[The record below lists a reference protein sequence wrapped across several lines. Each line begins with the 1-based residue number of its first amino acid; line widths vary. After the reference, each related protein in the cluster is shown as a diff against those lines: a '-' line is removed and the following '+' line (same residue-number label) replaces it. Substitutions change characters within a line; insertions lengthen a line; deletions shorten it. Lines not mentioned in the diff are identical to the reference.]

1 VVLII
6 IVVVVVAVVVVV
18 VVESP
23 FDVALHAAAAAAAA
37 VVVGATLL
45 AAKCRRKSLPPAQ
58 DEHPVTQI
66 MRMARFSKAALRHRA
81 IQMEP
86 RKGGQE
92 RRDAGCAGSWILK
105 INVWSKS

>member
-1 VVLII
+1 MLIIII
-6 IVVVVVAVVVVV
+6 IVVVAVAVAVAVVVVVVVV

-23 FDVALHAAAAAAAA
+23 FDVALHAAAAAAA

-58 DEHPVTQI
+58 DEQPVTQI

-86 RKGGQE
+86 RKGGQGS
-92 RRDAGCAGSWILK
+92 RDGKILAPE
-105 INVWSKS
+105 I